1 MVNMEREY
9 KYTAFISYNSKDNYK
24 ARWLQKRLETYN
36 LPSVIA
42 NDKGEVLRSYNKEP
56 KKFRIFRY
64 VTDLVAQNLD
74 DGLRQELDQS
84 KFLIVICSPNSA
96 NATWVRKEVKHF
108 IDTGRKKQIIPFVI
122 KGLPYS
128 GGEEEC
134 FMPELKEA
142 FPGGSA
148 LGVSLNDYGD
158 DLWIFRERK
167 AVAKM
172 VSLLIDLPNAYDFIW
187 NRYRSQYIRNII
199 NKSVLII
206 GVLLAIYF
214 TYTLD
219 KVFTCSIKVI
229 ECSMPNHNLPIAKDA
244 LITLELGDDIKN
256 IAVKPNETITINN
269 IPQKFYGKRTRVHF
283 EGFGYHSLD
292 TIVDVKH
299 CVYLNIYRDE
309 EIYGNIQFVLK
320 DISTEN
326 PLPYEEII
334 INKTKTKSDKNGMIN
349 ISIPFSEQ
357 NRYYKLSSDKLLF
370 VEDSIEPPFTESSI
384 VEVIKK

>member
-1 MVNMEREY
+1 MEREY
-9 KYTAFISYNSKDNYK
+9 KYTAFISYNSKDNCK

-42 NDKGEVLRSYNKEP
+42 NDKGEVLRSYNKKP

-128 GGEEEC
+128 GGKEEC

-187 NRYRSQYIRNII
+187 NRYRVHYIKSLILRASLALFVVFTICLTIEVVKKVEKPFEMSVSVSEKGGNSQLPPIEGIEISISIEGDRIRKDTITSLNDKAIFGQIPGRMIGKTMRLLIRNANCYEIDTVIHVQHHI
-199 NKSVLII
+199 NIMLHRNPDYYGK
-206 GVLLAIYF
+206 
-214 TYTLD
+214 
-219 KVFTCSIKVI
+219 IKVI
-229 ECSMPNHNLPIAKDA
+229 VLKDK
-244 LITLELGDDIKN
+244 ERMCN
-256 IAVKPNETITINN
+256 QMVSVEE
-269 IPQKFYGKRTRVHF
+269 FYGKT
-283 EGFGYHSLD
+283 
-292 TIVDVKH
+292 
-299 CVYLNIYRDE
+299 DE
-309 EIYGNIQFVLK
+309 NGELLM
-320 DISTEN
+320 DI
-326 PLPYEEII
+326 P
-334 INKTKTKSDKNGMIN
+334 
-349 ISIPFSEQ
+349 
-357 NRYYKLSSDKLLF
+357 LSSQRDCYFIKF
-370 VEDSIEPPFTESSI
+370 GEYSGVIPMPTIETQC
-384 VEVIKK
+384 VVLNK